1 MFELIGGILILIA
14 VLTFISFALVG
25 LGIYGAAKGLSAV
38 FRRLTGKTRRPRAM
52 GPSKDSSR
60 QSQHTAPSPVEA
72 PPRPQVHPY
81 VHLDVDGGATA
92 QGIEDV
98 MRAYTH
104 ERVVGPYAQAAMQS
118 LAMARRREASLM
130 SEIDSRFSPR
140 SISWDHFASTVKEA
154 LDAILRNCAL
164 LANRVQTF
172 DVEDYEHSEWFYSTG
187 GEMANGK
194 RNPAVLKR
202 WELLRE
208 TKAEMDRLCE
218 ANDGLL
224 LELDKL
230 SAELGKMR
238 SDQSTEESSR
248 VADEVKRRVEETKYY
263 R

>member
-72 PPRPQVHPY
+72 PPRPQAHPY

-92 QGIEDV
+92 QDIEDV

-172 DVEDYEHSEWFYSTG
+172 DIEDYEHSEWFYSTG

-194 RNPAVLKR
+194 RNPSVLKR

>member
-1 MFELIGGILILIA
+1 MLQRRVAPGRWSILFGRPRHQPSVCERLFCGILARRRLAFGTRRWHVFELIGGILILIA

-72 PPRPQVHPY
+72 PPRPQAHPY

-140 SISWDHFASTVKEA
+140 SISWNHFASTVQEA

-172 DVEDYEHSEWFYSTG
+172 DI
-187 GEMANGK
+187 K
-194 RNPAVLKR
+194 
-202 WELLRE
+202 
-208 TKAEMDRLCE
+208 
-218 ANDGLL
+218 
-224 LELDKL
+224 
-230 SAELGKMR
+230 
-238 SDQSTEESSR
+238 SR
-248 VADEVKRRVEETKYY
+248 VIRKMPKWIPAKMKGEAIPVKMELRLYFVDTSK
-263 R
+263 